1 MKKWFRL
8 PLQEKLKYLT
18 FSAGA
23 VVFLSI
29 AANMLVA
36 FFGLGGFGSILK
48 DNSQSLAFWTSM
60 DEESA
65 AFDKYIQERSDESLE
80 TLKESTKH
88 TKGLLNELPFEY
100 RNIGKER
107 YARTWTLRNLYENYE
122 VVLNGLLE
130 KEHLTE
136 EDMPQVYKIR
146 RIQEYLTGQAG
157 QLEQLTVRGGSR
169 AYEQQ
174 RYMLTV
180 IPVCSLICGMATF
193 WMVRQLNRTASRY
206 IVKPIVELAADSVR
220 IGENDFT
227 GPDVVTEGEDE
238 ISRLVHEFCR
248 MKASTR
254 DNIRTMEEKHAME
267 QKLNDM
273 RLQMLKSQ
281 INPHFVYN
289 TLESICALIVTESP
303 SP

>member
-1 MKKWFRL
+1 MKKWFCL

-18 FSAGA
+18 FSVGA

-36 FFGLGGFGSILK
+36 FFGLGGFGNILK
-48 DNSQSLAFWTSM
+48 SNSRSLAFWTAM

-174 RYMLTV
+174 RYMLPFH
-180 IPVCSLICGMATF
+180 I
-193 WMVRQLNRTASRY
+193 
-206 IVKPIVELAADSVR
+206 
-220 IGENDFT
+220 
-227 GPDVVTEGEDE
+227 
-238 ISRLVHEFCR
+238 
-248 MKASTR
+248 
-254 DNIRTMEEKHAME
+254 
-267 QKLNDM
+267 
-273 RLQMLKSQ
+273 
-281 INPHFVYN
+281 
-289 TLESICALIVTESP
+289 
-303 SP
+303 

>member
-88 TKGLLNELPFEY
+88 TKRLLSELPFEY

-107 YARTWTLRNLYENYE
+107 YARTWTLRNL
-122 VVLNGLLE
+122 
-130 KEHLTE
+130 
-136 EDMPQVYKIR
+136 
-146 RIQEYLTGQAG
+146 
-157 QLEQLTVRGGSR
+157 
-169 AYEQQ
+169 
-174 RYMLTV
+174 
-180 IPVCSLICGMATF
+180 
-193 WMVRQLNRTASRY
+193 
-206 IVKPIVELAADSVR
+206 
-220 IGENDFT
+220 
-227 GPDVVTEGEDE
+227 
-238 ISRLVHEFCR
+238 
-248 MKASTR
+248 
-254 DNIRTMEEKHAME
+254 
-267 QKLNDM
+267 
-273 RLQMLKSQ
+273 
-281 INPHFVYN
+281 
-289 TLESICALIVTESP
+289 
-303 SP
+303 

>member
-88 TKGLLNELPFEY
+88 TKRLLSELP
-100 RNIGKER
+100 
-107 YARTWTLRNLYENYE
+107 
-122 VVLNGLLE
+122 LNTGILE
-130 KEHLTE
+130 KNG
-136 EDMPQVYKIR
+136 MPGHGHCAIFMKI
-146 RIQEYLTGQAG
+146 
-157 QLEQLTVRGGSR
+157 
-169 AYEQQ
+169 
-174 RYMLTV
+174 
-180 IPVCSLICGMATF
+180 
-193 WMVRQLNRTASRY
+193 
-206 IVKPIVELAADSVR
+206 
-220 IGENDFT
+220 
-227 GPDVVTEGEDE
+227 
-238 ISRLVHEFCR
+238 
-248 MKASTR
+248 
-254 DNIRTMEEKHAME
+254 
-267 QKLNDM
+267 M
-273 RLQMLKSQ
+273 RS
-281 INPHFVYN
+281 Y
-289 TLESICALIVTESP
+289 
-303 SP
+303 